1 MTTPTL
7 IFDLDGTLSDPLKGF
22 TLSINYAFDHFGL
35 ESVSEDDLRAHVGPP
50 LDESIAI
57 LTQTEDPD
65 FIGELI
71 EKYRERYIEIGFA
84 ENVLYD
90 GIIGALSEL
99 LDEGVSMGVCSTKRV
114 DMVER
119 VLMQHELIDC
129 FDFVSGGDIGLTK
142 DMQLGRLLDAGT
154 IEGPAIMIGDRRFDL
169 VAAALNGLQSAGVL
183 WGYGSK
189 EELLQEGPTYLLSTP
204 DELSTFYLSE

>member
-22 TLSINYAFDHFGL
+22 ALSINYAFDHFGL
-35 ESVSEDDLRAHVGPP
+35 EPVSEDDLRPHVGPP

-57 LTQTEDPD
+57 LTETEDPD

-90 GIIGALSEL
+90 GIISALSEL
-99 LDEGVSMGVCSTKRV
+99 LDEGVIMGVCSTKRV
-114 DMVER
+114 DLVER

-169 VAAALNGLQSAGVL
+169 VAAALNGLPSAGVL

-189 EELLQEGPTYLLSTP
+189 EELLLESPTYLLSTP

>member
-1 MTTPTL
+1 
-7 IFDLDGTLSDPLKGF
+7 
-22 TLSINYAFDHFGL
+22 
-35 ESVSEDDLRAHVGPP
+35 
-50 LDESIAI
+50 
-57 LTQTEDPD
+57 
-65 FIGELI
+65 
-71 EKYRERYIEIGFA
+71 
-84 ENVLYD
+84 
-90 GIIGALSEL
+90 
-99 LDEGVSMGVCSTKRV
+99 MGVCSTKRV

-169 VAAALNGLQSAGVL
+169 AAAALNGLQSAGVL

-189 EELLQEGPTYLLSTP
+189 EELLLEGPTYLLSTP